1 MEFLKSL
8 FKSDNAYFKEIT
20 PEFLAKQRQGHLG
33 DAYVKWLR
41 AKNGQLQAFLI
52 ARKEVSGIIPAEWSD
67 KLVMVEQAIE
77 KEQG

>member
-52 ARKEVSGIIPAEWSD
+52 ARKEP
-67 KLVMVEQAIE
+67 
-77 KEQG
+77 